1 MKYAMETFNLTKQYR
16 DFLAVDAL
24 NMKIDIPIITVE
36 GNHDPIIDITRSIIQ
51 RVGSVKVKMRFSHV

>member
-24 NMKIDIPIITVE
+24 NMKIDIPITTVE

-51 RVGSVKVKMRFSHV
+51 RVGSVKVKIRF

>member
-24 NMKIDIPIITVE
+24 NMKIDIPITTVE